1 MAEWET
7 LGRLMHDRD
16 CTESRIYQILTHAIT
31 AVPSYADIDVTRY
44 YRGRSANEQEYVVM
58 PHGLCLWIDQ
68 RAC

>member
-1 MAEWET
+1 M
-7 LGRLMHDRD
+7 LNRD

-44 YRGRSANEQEYVVM
+44 YRGRAADEQEYVVM
-58 PHGLCLWIDQ
+58 HHAPCLWIGQ